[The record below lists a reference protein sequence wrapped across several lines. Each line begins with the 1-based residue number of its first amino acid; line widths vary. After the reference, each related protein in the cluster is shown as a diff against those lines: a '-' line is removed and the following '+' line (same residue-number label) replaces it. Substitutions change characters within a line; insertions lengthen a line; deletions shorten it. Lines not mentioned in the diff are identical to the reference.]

1 MLKSDGLSFDHL
13 RAEGRLHMIPI
24 FGSAG
29 SKSEKIKIDLI
40 RSTGQHFKT
49 LVVRKGANL
58 WVSLRRF
65 GVPVGASCSGVGV
78 CGKCGVEIKS
88 STHNSVSAA
97 TELEQHTRERQ
108 GLSNEVRL
116 ACLCRV
122 MEDVTIS
129 ADYW

>member
-1 MLKSDGLSFDHL
+1 
-13 RAEGRLHMIPI
+13 MIPI

-29 SKSEKIKIDLI
+29 SKSEKIKIELL

-88 STHNSVSAA
+88 VIQDSVSAE

-108 GLSNEVRL
+108 GLSDEVRL
-116 ACLCRV
+116 ACLCRITG
-122 MEDVTIS
+122 DVTVS